1 MKYLRYSLFNS
12 AGKLIRFAL
21 VGLLVMGVFMAL
33 NWALGC
39 FINEQAAFLS
49 AYPAA
54 LILHFYLNKIWTF
67 ENHEKVNSKQL
78 VTYALTVLIT
88 FIIQWSVFTFCR
100 IWTSWP
106 AWIIAGFANISQM
119 AISYLMMKLKVFV
132 HHDSLNRN

>member
-1 MKYLRYSLFNS
+1 MKDSKYSLGS
-12 AGKLIRFAL
+12 SSGKLMRFAL

-33 NWALGC
+33 NWALGR

-78 VTYALTVLIT
+78 VIYGLTVLIT

-119 AISYLMMKLKVFV
+119 VISFLMMKLKIFV
-132 HHDSLNRN
+132 HHGSINRD

>member
-1 MKYLRYSLFNS
+1 MKDSKYSLIS
-12 AGKLIRFAL
+12 SSGKLMRFAL
-21 VGLLVMGVFMAL
+21 VGFLVMGVFMAL
-33 NWALGC
+33 NWALGR
-39 FINEQAAFLS
+39 FMNEQAAFLS

-78 VTYALTVLIT
+78 ITYALTVLIT
-88 FIIQWSVFTFCR
+88 FMIQWSVFTFCR
-100 IWTSWP
+100 IWTLWP

-132 HHDSLNRN
+132 HQDSINKN